1 MDKRQEKTGF
11 KIREAQLEKV
21 PYMLVMGDKEQEDKT
36 VTVRYRDT
44 GASKTLSQ
52 EDFLT
57 ELLDAINN
65 KK

>member
-1 MDKRQEKTGF
+1 
-11 KIREAQLEKV
+11 
-21 PYMLVMGDKEQEDKT
+21 MGDKEQEDKT